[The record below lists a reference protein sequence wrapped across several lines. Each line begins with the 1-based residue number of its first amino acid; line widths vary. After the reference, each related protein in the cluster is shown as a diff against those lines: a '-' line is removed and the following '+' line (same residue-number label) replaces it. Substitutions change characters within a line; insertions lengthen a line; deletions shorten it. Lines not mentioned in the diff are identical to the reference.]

1 MPPGREYMYSS
12 ETPAKVKKRPRVTED
27 PLAKKQQVKAAK
39 NAAGIGISPIPKPP
53 MKKVTQTVKEKMTAL
68 KADIKSQ
75 KIQGNPV
82 TSNISE
88 VIAKKRGTLKA
99 KHTTFDK
106 AYKEN
111 ERLATIVKN
120 AQDKQDAMTSAHAK
134 QEADALGNLIG
145 SVQHDLH
152 PLHRQAIEAR
162 ATQLRDLVRNVP
174 SATEH
179 LDKQLRIQQSFQ
191 DIGEDT
197 QRTGDVFT
205 ALIRERARRGTQ
217 LRTLTVGVPHF
228 DIGADS
234 ESAGS
239 SVRRRTR
246 SAT

>member
-1 MPPGREYMYSS
+1 
-12 ETPAKVKKRPRVTED
+12 
-27 PLAKKQQVKAAK
+27 
-39 NAAGIGISPIPKPP
+39 

-82 TSNISE
+82 TSNISD

-99 KHTTFDK
+99 KHTNFDK

-111 ERLATIVKN
+111 ERIATIVKK

-134 QEADALGNLIG
+134 QEADALGDLIG

-179 LDKQLRIQQSFQ
+179 MDRQIRVQQSFQ
-191 DIGEDT
+191 DIGDDA
-197 QRTGDVFT
+197 QRTGDVFA
-205 ALIRERARRGTQ
+205 ALIRERARSCLLYTSPSPR
-217 LRTLTVGVPHF
+217 
-228 DIGADS
+228 DS
-234 ESAGS
+234 
-239 SVRRRTR
+239 V
-246 SAT
+246 

>member
-1 MPPGREYMYSS
+1 MPPGREYLYSP
-12 ETPAKVKKRPRVTED
+12 ETPAKAQKKPRVTED

-39 NAAGIGISPIPKPP
+39 NASGIGIDPIPKPP

-179 LDKQLRIQQSFQ
+179 MDRQLRLS
-191 DIGEDT
+191 
-197 QRTGDVFT
+197 
-205 ALIRERARRGTQ
+205 LI
-217 LRTLTVGVPHF
+217 H
-228 DIGADS
+228 I
-234 ESAGS
+234 
-239 SVRRRTR
+239 
-246 SAT
+246 